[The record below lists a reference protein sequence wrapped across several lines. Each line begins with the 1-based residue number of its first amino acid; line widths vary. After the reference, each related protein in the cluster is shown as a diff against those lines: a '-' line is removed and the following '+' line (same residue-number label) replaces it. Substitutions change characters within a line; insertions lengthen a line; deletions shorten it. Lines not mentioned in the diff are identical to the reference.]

1 MSSLHYYLISSF
13 SFLFFEHKQ
22 WEYFNL
28 RKMSDADAFTCDNC
42 KIGDRLVATQYLDT
56 VFSQGWYAVVIV
68 VAIVFFM
75 VIARFTYALKLWCM
89 FRGQLI
95 APMKEVQPLA
105 SQKDDNALAWAAA
118 AAAPVSQTN
127 GYVYSLSNALAID
140 DNKALA
146 VAMAGYMFAT
156 GIITYASVSDLNRS
170 DGWMNVAFV
179 FAWQAIGMFLLEI
192 TRLITDKLIIPEIS
206 LPNEVIKKR
215 NLAAGIVEACCYIT
229 SGQVISASMTGFS
242 HGWAVDMTSVAM
254 WFVVGQVTF
263 MGFSAVMR
271 FRNAW
276 SFGEEIANNNAAA
289 ALFFGLNKITIGM
302 FLSNAIM
309 KTDSVL
315 AYVVWFTLGTFILI
329 STQFAIDRLVI
340 PGSQLGYEIKH
351 DKNWGASLVVASMVM
366 AVTTILNT
374 FLPETCQNLT

>member
-1 MSSLHYYLISSF
+1 M
-13 SFLFFEHKQ
+13 
-22 WEYFNL
+22 
-28 RKMSDADAFTCDNC
+28 
-42 KIGDRLVATQYLDT
+42 GDRLVATQYLDT

-68 VAIVFFM
+68 IAIIFFM

-95 APMKEVQPLA
+95 APMKEMQPLA